1 MELSFVIAALKRRIW
16 IVLIFVQLGALPFIL
31 GSNPATEAAAYE
43 SEALIEMLP
52 SATARTFTAEPNRY
66 VLTQMEVLR
75 SLELAAEVAER
86 LDVVD
91 GPEPIRRNTTID
103 QIVDTDAVSVR
114 VRLADPVEAQ
124 RVAQMIAVVYIE
136 RLFAA
141 EDASRIPDL
150 ERIDADLAV
159 AKTQLEEVN
168 GRLLE
173 AMTPFLNDSR
183 DTGGGVP
190 LPSIV
195 APNEASDQTFLLAEI
210 QRLEQQRSALVSQQS
225 GVNTTIVQNATVP
238 ENRVQEATGI
248 FNLAFLIGMSLLGV
262 TVALVW
268 ARLSP
273 KLLDEVHATEVLG
286 IPVVAKVKRSGALK
300 RDPLVAF
307 NRLPQDLISSIDQIA
322 VQAEAL
328 AEIDRPLTI
337 AVVGSQR
344 GSGTTTTAVALAARF
359 AAAEYS
365 VLVVDADRRDPW
377 ISEVFASSDHG
388 GLPALIGHS
397 PVGVDKI
404 FSRTSEPDVRVLGLG
419 GNGAALRRESV
430 PLLVERTR
438 EAANVIIFDGGP
450 LLDAASTVELTNVVD
465 AVVLAVPL
473 SAARVDDLTIVTR
486 QLNNV
491 AGRVL
496 PVLTGPSGGT
506 AGRQPV
512 SSNLGADSRA
522 ISGGVVT
529 AARGSDD
536 PAIIPRRSGS
546 NRPNGSERLAPTP
559 PDEASTLAEAVAP
572 PETPPPTNSKRSPA
586 RTSQGGNSQGTRSTD
601 K

>member
-31 GSNPATEAAAYE
+31 GANPASEANAYE
-43 SEALIEMLP
+43 SEALIEVLA
-52 SATARTFTAEPNRY
+52 SSTARTFSAQPDRY
-66 VLTQMEVLR
+66 VLTQMEILR
-75 SLELAAEVAER
+75 SPELAAEVAER
-86 LDVVD
+86 LGATE
-91 GPEPIRRNTTID
+91 GPEPIRRSTTID

-114 VRLADPVEAQ
+114 VRLGDPVEAQ
-124 RVAQMIAVVYIE
+124 RVAQMIATVYVE
-136 RLFAA
+136 GLVEA
-141 EDASRIPDL
+141 ESANRIPDL
-150 ERIDADLAV
+150 ERLDSDIATARDL
-159 AKTQLEEVN
+159 LEEVN
-168 GRLLE
+168 ARLLE
-173 AMTPFLNDSR
+173 AMTPFLNSVL

-195 APNEASDQTFLLAEI
+195 APNEAAEQSFLLAEI
-210 QRLEQQRSALVSQQS
+210 ERLEAQRSVLVNEAS
-225 GVNTTIVQNATVP
+225 GVNTTIVQTATLP
-238 ENRVQEATGI
+238 ENPVQESASV

-286 IPVVAKVKRSGALK
+286 IPVVSKIKRSGALK

-365 VLVVDADRRDPW
+365 VLIVDADRRDPW

-388 GLPALIGHS
+388 GLPALIGQS

-419 GNGAALRRESV
+419 GNGAALRRETV
-430 PLLVERTR
+430 PMLVERTR

-473 SAARVDDLTIVTR
+473 AAARVDDLSIVTR
-486 QLNNV
+486 QLTNV

-496 PVLTGPSGGT
+496 PVLTGPSGGS

-522 ISGGVVT
+522 LDGGLVS

-536 PAIIPRRSGS
+536 PAVIPRRS
-546 NRPNGSERLAPTP
+546 NRTNSSERLDSVVADAPG
-559 PDEASTLAEAVAP
+559 TLAEAVAP
-572 PETPPPTNSKRSPA
+572 PETPPPSKSKRSP
-586 RTSQGGNSQGTRSTD
+586 QGGNGRSTSA
-601 K
+601 KGK